1 MFVRLHLQLYYVWSC
16 EAMNVDF
23 ADRFVLMPYY
33 CLRHAMKMWP
43 HWNRLHP
50 IKLNRLVS
58 FSFQSIYSKFLW
70 LFRTVLI
77 SIEKGFE
84 YGFYLLRYCIEMQA
98 NNFQTYDTM
107 KCTNEHNDDDNN
119 KNNKNQNK
127 KFQKKIKSNSWSKK
141 CWTIDDDDIFIE
153 IICKTTQKKQIPK
166 NGPKARITQKIDAC
180 DKNSEKNKQWKAI
193 RYYFGSFNS
202 L

>member
-1 MFVRLHLQLYYVWSC
+1 
-16 EAMNVDF
+16 
-23 ADRFVLMPYY
+23 
-33 CLRHAMKMWP
+33 
-43 HWNRLHP
+43 
-50 IKLNRLVS
+50 
-58 FSFQSIYSKFLW
+58 
-70 LFRTVLI
+70 
-77 SIEKGFE
+77 
-84 YGFYLLRYCIEMQA
+84 
-98 NNFQTYDTM
+98 M

-127 KFQKKIKSNSWSKK
+127 KFQKKSKAIHEAKSAGPPMMMTYLLKLFAK
-141 CWTIDDDDIFIE
+141 QH
-153 IICKTTQKKQIPK
+153 KKKQIPK